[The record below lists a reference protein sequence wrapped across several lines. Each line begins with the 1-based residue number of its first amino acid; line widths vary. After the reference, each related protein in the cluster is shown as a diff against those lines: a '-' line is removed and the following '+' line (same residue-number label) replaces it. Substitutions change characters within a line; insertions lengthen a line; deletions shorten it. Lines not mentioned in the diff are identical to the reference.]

1 MASKMKKHRQKLQ
14 LESELNVMVCDG
26 RGPGYDAITLRP
38 TGPDH
43 LWKCSLIEIT
53 RWNKA

>member
-43 LWKCSLIEIT
+43 L
-53 RWNKA
+53 